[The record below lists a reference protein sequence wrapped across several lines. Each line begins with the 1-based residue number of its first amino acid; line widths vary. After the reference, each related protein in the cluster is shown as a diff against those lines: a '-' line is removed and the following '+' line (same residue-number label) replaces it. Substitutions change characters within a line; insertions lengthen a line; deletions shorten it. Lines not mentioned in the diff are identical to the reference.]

1 MAILVGD
8 RLILIIFLLYI
19 NNTSIGEVTGKFA
32 RTSDRKVTSQP
43 FELCVSLNPQTVVAE
58 GLAIKAAILT
68 GVETGKLKDL
78 LMMDCISYSIGLLSW
93 NEGDSKNRI
102 EWIDNDLDLRERTFD
117 PIICR
122 GDSIPTVKK
131 KIFKLGEVVFVLIQ
145 NFI

>member
-1 MAILVGD
+1 M
-8 RLILIIFLLYI
+8 
-19 NNTSIGEVTGKFA
+19 
-32 RTSDRKVTSQP
+32 
-43 FELCVSLNPQTVVAE
+43 VAE

-102 EWIDNDLDLRERTFD
+102 DWIDKDRDLRERTFD

-122 GDSIPTVKK
+122 GDPIPTVKK